1 MSNDS
6 IENKVKDIVKNWGTE
21 ILEATV
27 CLKYEELKTDLEIIT
42 SNSGTAIEKTTSL
55 AKSLM
60 TLSSLNSPA
69 MTAISGGI
77 ATDEFIKS
85 HFVLETKDTNKA
97 FNIDSEDALNNLMFR
112 LCNSFERP
120 SSISE
125 DEQLIK
131 VVNATVSG
139 VYKGDLLKQF
149 GYVESRS
156 AISYRL
162 LYPILIVSIYKN
174 LLIGIA
180 IEVIN
185 KYFKLEK

>member
-1 MSNDS
+1 MSNNS
-6 IENKVKDIVKNWGTE
+6 IEYRVKEIVKSWGTE

-27 CLKYEELKTDLEIIT
+27 CLRYEELKSDLEKIT
-42 SNSGTAIEKTTSL
+42 NNGSTATEKTISL
-55 AKSLM
+55 AKSLL
-60 TLSSLNSPA
+60 TLSSLQSPA
-69 MTAISGGI
+69 MIAISGGV
-77 ATDEFIKS
+77 ATDEFIKDN
-85 HFVLETKDTNKA
+85 FVLDSEDAGKT

-112 LCNSFERP
+112 ICNSFERP

-139 VYKGDLLKQF
+139 VYKENLLKKF

-156 AISYRL
+156 AISYKL

-174 LLIGIA
+174 LLISIA

-185 KYFKLEK
+185 KYFKMEK

>member
-1 MSNDS
+1 MSNNS
-6 IENKVKDIVKNWGTE
+6 IEYRVKEIVKSWGTE

-27 CLKYEELKTDLEIIT
+27 CLRYEELKSDLEKIT
-42 SNSGTAIEKTTSL
+42 NNGSTATEKTISL
-55 AKSLM
+55 AKSLL
-60 TLSSLNSPA
+60 TLSSLQSPA
-69 MTAISGGI
+69 MIAISGGV
-77 ATDEFIKS
+77 ATDEFIKDN
-85 HFVLETKDTNKA
+85 FVLDSEDAGKT

-112 LCNSFERP
+112 ICNSFERP

-131 VVNATVSG
+131 VVNTTVSG
-139 VYKGDLLKQF
+139 VYKENLLKKF

>member
-1 MSNDS
+1 MSNGS
-6 IENKVKDIVKNWGTE
+6 IENKVKDIVISWGTE

-27 CLKYEELKTDLEIIT
+27 CLKYEELKTDLEKIT

-55 AKSLM
+55 ARSLL
-60 TLSSLNSPA
+60 TLSSLNYPA
-69 MTAISGGI
+69 MTAISGGV
-77 ATDEFIKS
+77 ATDEFIGD
-85 HFVLETKDTNKA
+85 HFILDTKDVTKT
-97 FNIDSEDALNNLMFR
+97 FNIDSEDALNNLILR
-112 LCNSFERP
+112 ICNSFERP

-131 VVNATVSG
+131 VVNTTVSG
-139 VYKGDLLKQF
+139 IYKEDLLKQF

-174 LLIGIA
+174 LLISIA

-185 KYFKLEK
+185 KYFKMEK

>member
-1 MSNDS
+1 MSNNS
-6 IENKVKDIVKNWGTE
+6 IEYRVKEIVKSWGTE

-77 ATDEFIKS
+77 ATDEFIRS

>member
-1 MSNDS
+1 MSNGS
-6 IENKVKDIVKNWGTE
+6 IENKVKDIVISWGTE

-27 CLKYEELKTDLEIIT
+27 CLKCEELKSDLEKIT
-42 SNSGTAIEKTTSL
+42 NNGGTAIEKTTSL
-55 AKSLM
+55 AKSLL

-69 MTAISGGI
+69 MTAVSGGV
-77 ATDEFIKS
+77 ATDEFIKDN
-85 HFVLETKDTNKA
+85 FVLDSEDAGKT
-97 FNIDSEDALNNLMFR
+97 FNVDSEDALNNLMFR
-112 LCNSFERP
+112 ICNSFERP

-131 VVNATVSG
+131 VVNTTVSG
-139 VYKGDLLKQF
+139 VYKENLLKKF

-174 LLIGIA
+174 LLISIA

>member
-1 MSNDS
+1 MSNGS
-6 IENKVKDIVKNWGTE
+6 IENKVKDIVISWGTE

-27 CLKYEELKTDLEIIT
+27 CLKCEELKTDLEKIT
-42 SNSGTAIEKTTSL
+42 SINGTAIEKTTSL
-55 AKSLM
+55 AKSLL

-69 MTAISGGI
+69 MTAVSGGV
-77 ATDEFIKS
+77 ATDEFIKDN
-85 HFVLETKDTNKA
+85 FVLDSEDAGKT
-97 FNIDSEDALNNLMFR
+97 FNVDSEDALNNLMFR
-112 LCNSFERP
+112 ICNSFERP

-131 VVNATVSG
+131 VVNTTVSG
-139 VYKGDLLKQF
+139 VYKENLLKKF

-174 LLIGIA
+174 LLISIA